1 MIRDTIS
8 KKDKI
13 PALRWGKHMKYAKQ
27 LFRQEY
33 FVICQAFQTINLQ
46 DFDDLVKAWQ
56 NLD

>member
-1 MIRDTIS
+1 
-8 KKDKI
+8 
-13 PALRWGKHMKYAKQ
+13 MKYAKQ

-56 NLD
+56 NLDEKDHGDSSIFFTTMASSC